1 MDYKIFDT
9 EIEFLKGVGPLR
21 ADALKKE
28 LQIFT
33 FFDLL
38 YYFPFRYDDRSQFHT
53 IRQINNEQQYY
64 QLQGMITHVEIIG
77 TGHRARMSANFND
90 GKNNLELVWF
100 KGIRWIKDVV
110 KKGNS
115 YVVFGKP
122 TLYNGEWNMAHPE
135 IELLSSFM
143 ANKQAGLYPV
153 YSSSEKL
160 KLKGLDSKGI
170 AKITKALLVK
180 IGEQLEEYLPDYIMN
195 GLKLMILPEALQ
207 KIHFP
212 KNFQE
217 LDLAKKRLK
226 FDELFFIQMQMQQAR
241 LKRKDNGKTYVFSKV
256 GEYLNRF
263 YNDCLPF
270 QLTNAQ
276 KRVIKEIR
284 EDVGSGKQM
293 NRLLQGDVGSGK
305 TMVALMA
312 MLIAL
317 DNGYQSCLMAPTEIL
332 ANQHF
337 VTITAL
343 LKDLP
348 ITVQLLTGST
358 KAAVRK
364 EIFTNLFSGKLHI
377 LIGTHALIEDKVVFK
392 NLGFVVIDEQ
402 HKFGVEQRAKLWQK
416 STLPPHI
423 LVMTATPIPRTL
435 AMTLYGDLDNSVLD
449 EMPPG
454 RKPVKTIHATEA
466 QRLRVFGF
474 MKEQIKQ
481 GQQIYVVYPLINEA
495 ENLDLKYLMDGYE
508 SIVREFPLPHYA
520 VSIVHGQMKPKDKDY
535 EMQRF
540 VRGETQI
547 MVATVVIEV
556 GVNVPNA
563 SVMVIENAE
572 RFGLSQL
579 HQLRG
584 RVGRGAIQS
593 FCVLMTKDKLN
604 DIAQERIQT
613 LVRTNDGFEIAEADL
628 RLRGPGDLQGTQ
640 QSGIVNLKIADLVE
654 DEALVILT
662 RKLAQQVLQE
672 DAMLQLNKNLNMTK
686 YFTYLAKH
694 QNNWGMIS

>member
-1 MDYKIFDT
+1 MDYKLFDT

-21 ADALKKE
+21 AEALRKE
-28 LQIFT
+28 LQVFS

-53 IRQINNEQQYY
+53 IRQIENEQQYY
-64 QLQGMITHVEIIG
+64 QLQGTITHIEIIG
-77 TGHRARMSANFND
+77 TGHKARLSANFND

-110 KKGNS
+110 KKGNN
-115 YVVFGKP
+115 YIIFGKP
-122 TLYNGEWNMAHPE
+122 TLFKGEWNMAHPE

-143 ANKQAGLYPV
+143 ANKEQGLYPV
-153 YSSSEKL
+153 YSSTEKL
-160 KLKGLDSKGI
+160 KLKGLDSRGI
-170 AKITKALLVK
+170 AKLTKALLNK
-180 IGEQLEEYLPDYIMN
+180 IETQIQEYLPESIWQS
-195 GLKLMILPEALQ
+195 LKLMTLAEALQ

-241 LKRKDNGKTYVFSKV
+241 LKRKDSGNTYVFSKV
-256 GEYLNRF
+256 GEYLNKF
-263 YNDCLPF
+263 YTDCLPF

-337 VTITAL
+337 ATITTL

-348 ITVQLLTGST
+348 VQVRLLTGST
-358 KAAVRK
+358 KAAMRK
-364 EIFTNLFSGKLHI
+364 EIYKSLQSGEVNL
-377 LIGTHALIEDKVVFK
+377 LIGTHALIEDKVMFK

-402 HKFGVEQRAKLWQK
+402 HKFGVEQRAKLWKK

-435 AMTLYGDLDNSVLD
+435 AMTMYGDLDNSVLD

-454 RKPVKTIHATEA
+454 RKPVKTIHAMEA

-481 GQQIYVVYPLINEA
+481 GQQIYIVYPLINES
-495 ENLDLKYLMDGYE
+495 ENMDLKYLMDGYE
-508 SIVREFPLPHYA
+508 SIVRAFPLPQYA
-520 VSIVHGQMKPKDKDY
+520 VSIVHGQMKPKEKEY

-540 VRGETQI
+540 VKGETQI

-556 GVNVPNA
+556 GVNIPNA

-593 FCVLMTKDKLN
+593 YCVLMTKDKLN
-604 DIAQERIQT
+604 DLAVERINT

-640 QSGIVNLKIADLVE
+640 QSGVVNLKIADLVA
-654 DEALVILT
+654 DEALVLLT
-662 RKLAQQVLQE
+662 RKLSQQVLFE
-672 DAMLQLNKNLNMTK
+672 DNMLQMQKNLKMAQYFNYLSK
-686 YFTYLAKH
+686 Y